1 MEEKTFSIEDLE
13 NLGKV
18 LKEKRIEKGL
28 SMYGLAKK
36 TGGTINISHIMRY
49 ERGENT
55 SIKTFI
61 QVIKILYNEE

>member
-1 MEEKTFSIEDLE
+1 MEKIFSIADLE

-28 SMYGLAKK
+28 SMYRLAKE
-36 TGGTINISHIMRY
+36 TGGDINISHIMRY
-49 ERGENT
+49 ERGKNT
-55 SIKTFI
+55 SMKTFI

>member
-1 MEEKTFSIEDLE
+1 MKKKIFSIEDLE

-18 LKEKRIEKGL
+18 LKEKRIKKGL

-36 TGGTINISHIMRY
+36 TGGKINISHIMRY
-49 ERGENT
+49 ERGKNT
-55 SIKTFI
+55 SMQTFI

>member
-1 MEEKTFSIEDLE
+1 MKEKIFSIEDLA

-18 LKEKRIEKGL
+18 LKEKRIEKEL

-36 TGGTINISHIMRY
+36 TGGAINISHIMRY
-49 ERGENT
+49 EKGENT

>member
-1 MEEKTFSIEDLE
+1 MEKIFSIADLE

-28 SMYGLAKK
+28 SMYRLAKE
-36 TGGTINISHIMRY
+36 TGGEINISHIMRY
-49 ERGENT
+49 ERGKNT
-55 SIKTFI
+55 SMKTFI

>member
-1 MEEKTFSIEDLE
+1 MEEKIFSIADLE
-13 NLGKV
+13 NLGQV

-36 TGGTINISHIMRY
+36 TGGAINISHIMRY

-61 QVIKILYNEE
+61 QVIKILYND

>member
-1 MEEKTFSIEDLE
+1 MEEKFFSIADLE

-28 SMYGLAKK
+28 SMYRLAKE
-36 TGGTINISHIMRY
+36 TGGEINISHIMRY
-49 ERGENT
+49 ERGKNT
-55 SIKTFI
+55 SMKTFI

>member
-1 MEEKTFSIEDLE
+1 MKEKIFSIEDLE

-28 SMYGLAKK
+28 SMYRLAKE
-36 TGGTINISHIMRY
+36 TGGAINISHIMRY

>member
-1 MEEKTFSIEDLE
+1 MKEKIFSIEDLE
-13 NLGKV
+13 NIGKV

-28 SMYGLAKK
+28 SMYRLAKE
-36 TGGTINISHIMRY
+36 TGGMINISHIMRY

>member
-1 MEEKTFSIEDLE
+1 MEEKIFSIADLE
-13 NLGKV
+13 NLGQV

-28 SMYGLAKK
+28 SMYRLAKE
-36 TGGTINISHIMRY
+36 TGGMINISHIMRY

>member
-1 MEEKTFSIEDLE
+1 MKEKIFSIEDLE

-36 TGGTINISHIMRY
+36 TGGKINISHIMRY
-49 ERGENT
+49 ERCKNT
-55 SIKTFI
+55 SMQTFI